1 MDLDRADLP
10 TTVELLLPSA
20 LIIIA
25 AARGSQFA
33 IRIRMAMLSA
43 RHLI

>member
-10 TTVELLLPSA
+10 TTVEFTLLLPSA

-33 IRIRMAMLSA
+33 IRNS
-43 RHLI
+43 HGNG